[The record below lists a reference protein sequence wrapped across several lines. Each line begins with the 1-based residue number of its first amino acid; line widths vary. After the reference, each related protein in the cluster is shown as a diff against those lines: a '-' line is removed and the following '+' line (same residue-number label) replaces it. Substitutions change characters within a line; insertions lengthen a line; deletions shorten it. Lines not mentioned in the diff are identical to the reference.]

1 MKCGGID
8 GGERKRER
16 VEGQME
22 KRGKEKGL
30 ASLLEHLKR
39 MNCHLIGEIGCTTNN
54 CHPAC
59 DAIMGVE
66 LT

>member
-1 MKCGGID
+1 
-8 GGERKRER
+8 
-16 VEGQME
+16 ME
-22 KRGKEKGL
+22 KRGKEIGL

>member
-22 KRGKEKGL
+22 KRGKEIGL

-39 MNCHLIGEIGCTTNN
+39 MNLPPDWRNRLHYK
-54 CHPAC
+54 
-59 DAIMGVE
+59 
-66 LT
+66 